1 VFGSLYR
8 FPPQPPKVGV
18 VACGCNGEEVIVAAS
33 ALEKGLKVLLLIPP
47 LAEASCDA
55 INIRIAITAKAMLRQ
70 CKGNLPG
77 VRGAFMII
85 RSGKYVYSPKRRD

>member
-8 FPPQPPKVGV
+8 FPPQLPKVGV

-55 INIRIAITAKAMLRQ
+55 IIIRIAITAKAMLRQ